1 MKYKFKITYWGIH
14 GPNEDFEKEIQ
25 LSDSEVATIKQLVLE
40 NMDDWPTG
48 LMPILYKGPEDLFDK
63 IHDAIIPHVFFL
75 AFQEVYGT
83 NDFEPEPGDENRY
96 WDEDEDVDY
105 LYEKYGLEF
114 DLEDEAYTVYIP
126 DDMKPPKMKIHK
138 GMSKENML
146 RYIRNY
152 SSLPQELFDEISSKH
167 GMYNSTEEELQYFIE
182 EKLISLFEQSIK
194 ENDEATLSQDDFN
207 PFENV
212 DVDTLSD
219 KISDEFQK
227 KYGEDVFL

>member
-25 LSDSEVATIKQLVLE
+25 LSDSEVATIKQIVLE

-96 WDEDEDVDY
+96 WDEDED
-105 LYEKYGLEF
+105 
-114 DLEDEAYTVYIP
+114 
-126 DDMKPPKMKIHK
+126 
-138 GMSKENML
+138 
-146 RYIRNY
+146 
-152 SSLPQELFDEISSKH
+152 
-167 GMYNSTEEELQYFIE
+167 
-182 EKLISLFEQSIK
+182 
-194 ENDEATLSQDDFN
+194 
-207 PFENV
+207 
-212 DVDTLSD
+212 
-219 KISDEFQK
+219 
-227 KYGEDVFL
+227 